1 MCPSSRRGIGGDAVL
16 CAREPNE
23 SLNAAH
29 PESSMAVLSSAGLD
43 ASFDWAGSEVS
54 RPTIDAP
61 APSPPRTAGCSLPRR
76 RSPHVVDPGVCAAAG
91 VLRVFEN
98 EAAGAE
104 MDRVGAAGAA
114 ARASRVEDMFEDAD
128 FEVAAGGRSVL
139 LRAASSAERDEWSAP
154 LQRSRLRRTQ
164 GGGCL
169 PGLPGGPGR
178 SADPARGGC
187 VRQGTGGRGGSAPG
201 GVAGGRSCA
210 GPGARGRRTRR
221 SAGRRWA
228 RRGGGGG
235 RGGRRY
241 GSGRDPGRRERQ
253 RLRPGRSTQ
262 QRRRVRAPPP
272 PPSY

>member
-1 MCPSSRRGIGGDAVL
+1 
-16 CAREPNE
+16 
-23 SLNAAH
+23 
-29 PESSMAVLSSAGLD
+29 MAVLSSAGLD

-164 GGGCL
+164 GGGL
-169 PGLPGGPGR
+169 P
-178 SADPARGGC
+178 AWPAR
-187 VRQGTGGRGGSAPG
+187 R
-201 GVAGGRSCA
+201 
-210 GPGARGRRTRR
+210 PGAKR
-221 SAGRRWA
+221 
-228 RRGGGGG
+228 
-235 RGGRRY
+235 
-241 GSGRDPGRRERQ
+241 
-253 RLRPGRSTQ
+253 
-262 QRRRVRAPPP
+262 
-272 PPSY
+272 